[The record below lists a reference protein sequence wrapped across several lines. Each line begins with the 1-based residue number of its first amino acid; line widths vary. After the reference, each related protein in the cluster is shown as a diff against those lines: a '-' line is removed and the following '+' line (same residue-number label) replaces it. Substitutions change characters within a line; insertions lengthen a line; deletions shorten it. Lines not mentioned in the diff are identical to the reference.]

1 MSTETMKRGDASFI
15 VTEANGYRSRDVVTV
30 TVPSGG
36 LEAGTILGK
45 ITATGKYVRHD
56 ASLSNGGEDETAIL
70 LQTVTE
76 AGDAELTVIARDAEV
91 NGAHLTYEDGA
102 DSTQET
108 TSNTALAALG
118 IIVR

>member
-1 MSTETMKRGDASFI
+1 MAETMKRGNAAFL

-45 ITATGKYVRHD
+45 LTDTSKYVRHD
-56 ASLSNGGEDETAIL
+56 ASAETGAEDETAIL
-70 LQTVTE
+70 LAGVTE

-102 DSTQET
+102 DANQITA
-108 TSNTALAALG
+108 SNTALAALG